1 MQSPA
6 LFQNTAKFCTVLPG
20 FSNILPFFNI
30 SLHFFW
36 KIAPTPLLSRIG
48 PALHLD
54 LCWVMSN
61 SSHENKK
68 AWSPI
73 YQPEGYFPYICTPN
87 VNEPTLTQRFHLQKI
102 WLYRQAN
109 TLPLLLYYLQI
120 IEMQEATHLIS
131 LTKAT
136 VPMLSTEN
144 RLCVRGQFWT

>member
-1 MQSPA
+1 
-6 LFQNTAKFCTVLPG
+6 
-20 FSNILPFFNI
+20 
-30 SLHFFW
+30 
-36 KIAPTPLLSRIG
+36 
-48 PALHLD
+48 
-54 LCWVMSN
+54 MSN

-73 YQPEGYFPYICTPN
+73 YRPEGYFPYICIPN
-87 VNEPTLTQRFHLQKI
+87 VNEPTLTQRFHLQKN

-144 RLCVRGQFWT
+144 RLRQRTILNLIFLREELNDNNFKFTKISIAYVHTLNVAGEPHG